1 MIENLVD
8 NRGMNFL
15 IMFVDNIGKI
25 YKLREITS
33 KALTFLSISA
43 RY

>member
-1 MIENLVD
+1 MIENFVD

-25 YKLREITS
+25 YKGRLPL
-33 KALTFLSISA
+33 KP
-43 RY
+43 